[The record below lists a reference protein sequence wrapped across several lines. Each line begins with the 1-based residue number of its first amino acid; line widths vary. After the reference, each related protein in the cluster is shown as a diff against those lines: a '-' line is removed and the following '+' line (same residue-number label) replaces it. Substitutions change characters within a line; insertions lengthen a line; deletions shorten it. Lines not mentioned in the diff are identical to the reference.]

1 MIWIIGLAGSLG
13 AALRFLLG
21 QIIMNRGGTLAGFP
35 LATWLINVTGSFALG
50 LLANLHEMNLVSHSI
65 WLICGVG
72 FCGAYTTLSTFGY
85 ELITLIQA
93 NKIAIAVLYMTLS
106 IVLGILFAAIGLL
119 I

>member
-13 AALRFLLG
+13 AALRFLLS

-72 FCGAYTTLSTFGY
+72 FCGAYTTLSTFRSG
-85 ELITLIQA
+85 ERRVGREGGGVWVA
-93 NKIAIAVLYMTLS
+93 
-106 IVLGILFAAIGLL
+106 GR
-119 I
+119 